1 MAKKG
6 SFWKGNIKK
15 IKKEKNERRIQQKAK
30 LSRMK
35 IEKTVFNVLKSV
47 VADNEERQQKIL
59 QEEREEQE
67 PAEYCRLLLDANIL
81 HDIFLA
87 NEDVITKLKNYLD
100 KKPLWGNNLLFLTLD
115 RLITEFINMEKYK
128 FAEEFDYVEV
138 CGQLSSL
145 GKFEDV
151 KLDYNAEFAHKARQ
165 LCESGK
171 YFSAINGDLLS
182 EVDCYLLEYTIEY
195 SCKLVTRDNTL
206 YDATKEEIRL
216 RTDESELIGPTSPG
230 VFNPNRT

>member
-1 MAKKG
+1 MTGKG
-6 SFWKGNIKK
+6 SFWKNNIKK
-15 IKKEKNERRIQQKAK
+15 IKKERKERRIAEKVK
-30 LSRMK
+30 ISRMK
-35 IEKTVFNVLKSV
+35 IEKTVSNELQSV
-47 VADNEERQQKIL
+47 VTDNEKRQQQIL

-67 PAEYCRLLLDANIL
+67 PVYCKLLLDTNIL

-87 NEDVITKLKNYLD
+87 DVDVISRLKNYLD
-100 KKPLWGNNLLFLTLD
+100 KKPLWGNNILFLTLD
-115 RLITEFINMEKYK
+115 RVITEFINMKKYK
-128 FAEEFDYVEV
+128 FAEEFDYVQV
-138 CGQLSSL
+138 CGQLYSL

-171 YFSAINGDLLS
+171 YFSAINGDPLS
-182 EVDCYLLEYTIEY
+182 EVDCYLLEYAIKY

-216 RTDESELIGPTSPG
+216 RVDESELARVTSPG
-230 VFNPNRT
+230 VFNPHRT